1 MLPRLNHLFI
11 AGAGRSTPAEYQ
23 QPGHVDLEAIEAIAR
38 FIDRVLG
45 ALPAGEKRRR

>member
-38 FIDRVLG
+38 FIGVLG
-45 ALPAGEKRRR
+45 ALPGGEKRRR